1 MQDKIRELTL
11 MLLYLTSWKERGL
24 DEQCPRSWKGYN
36 FDILN
41 ELTDSD
47 LIVGSYKSKSVYL
60 TEDGVA
66 EAKKLLVSYGITE
79 GTEESS

>member
-1 MQDKIRELTL
+1 MQDKIKELTL

-24 DEQCPRSWKGYN
+24 DEQCPRSWKSYD

-41 ELTDSD
+41 ELSDSD
-47 LIVGSYKSKSVYL
+47 FIVDGRKSKSVCL

-66 EAKKLLVSYGITE
+66 EAQKLLAHYGIAE
-79 GTEESS
+79 EPEESK

>member
-1 MQDKIRELTL
+1 MQDKIKELTL
-11 MLLYLTSWKERGL
+11 MLLYLTSWKERGPA
-24 DEQCPRSWKGYN
+24 EQCPRSWKGYD

-41 ELTDSD
+41 ALTDSD

-66 EAKKLLVSYGITE
+66 EAKKLLASYGITE
-79 GTEESS
+79 ETEKST